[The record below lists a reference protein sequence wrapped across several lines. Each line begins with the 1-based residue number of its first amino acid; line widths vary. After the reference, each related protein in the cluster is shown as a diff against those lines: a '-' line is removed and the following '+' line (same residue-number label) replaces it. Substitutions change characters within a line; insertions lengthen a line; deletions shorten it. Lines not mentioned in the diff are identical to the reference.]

1 MAEGDSANF
10 NDYHMVLLDSLEE
23 LPEQVGDEIDQVL
36 IALVLWEHFPFP
48 KQGSE
53 EIES

>member
-1 MAEGDSANF
+1 
-10 NDYHMVLLDSLEE
+10 MVLLDSLEE
-23 LPEQVGDEIDQVL
+23 LPEQVGDEIDEVL
-36 IALVLWEHFPFP
+36 IALVLWERFPFP